1 MKALQYRKSIP
12 RYALL
17 KLLGARFKSLCTGAA
32 ATISLVDVPEPK
44 LPNQKWLRVAPK
56 LTGIC
61 GSDLSTICAKGSP
74 YLSPVTSMPF
84 TMGHEVVGV
93 VTEIGSAVTRVKLG
107 DRIIMHP
114 ALGCVVRGVDP
125 KCAACA
131 AGDEALCRNVTR
143 GVISAGIQTGF
154 CRDTGGGFSESLV
167 AHESQVYK
175 VPQEIPDEAAVLIEP
190 FACTLHAAL
199 RVSLKPDQTALVIGC
214 GSIGLLTIAAL
225 RALSSPA
232 RIVAVARYDHQRR
245 LATDLG
251 AGALMDSPRDWP
263 ARYRLWAAEL
273 GAEIHPAQIGKPMVI
288 GGADAVFDCVA
299 SSQSIDDGVR
309 FTRSGGTF
317 ALVGMPGIPRGVDWT
332 PIWFKE
338 LTVRAS
344 YAYGHEESRGGRD
357 TFELAIELMKDR
369 AKQLSK
375 LVGRPFPLSEYR
387 AAIQQALST
396 GASKVA
402 KTVIAPQQ
410 DRSS

>member
-1 MKALQYRKSIP
+1 MKALQYRKSVP

-17 KLLGARFKSLCTGAA
+17 KLLGSRFKSLCTGAA
-32 ATISLVDVPEPK
+32 ATISLVDVPEPR
-44 LPNQKWLRVAPK
+44 LPNEYWLRVAPT

-93 VTEIGSAVTRVKLG
+93 VTQVGTAVSRVCVG
-107 DRIIMHP
+107 DRIVIHP
-114 ALGCVVRGVDP
+114 ALGCVVRGIGP
-125 KCAACA
+125 KCSSCA
-131 AGDEALCRNVTR
+131 EGNEALCRNVTR

-167 AHESQVYK
+167 AHESQAYK
-175 VPQEIPDEAAVLIEP
+175 VPPEIPDEAAVLIEP
-190 FACTLHAAL
+190 FACTLHSAL
-199 RVSLKPDQTALVIGC
+199 RVSLTQGQTAMVIGC

-225 RALSSPA
+225 RALSCPA
-232 RIVAVARYDHQRR
+232 RIVAIARYDHQRR
-245 LATDLG
+245 LAKELG
-251 AGALMDSPRDWP
+251 ADSLLDSPRDWQS
-263 ARYRLWAAEL
+263 RYRLWSAEL
-273 GAEIHPAQIGKPMVI
+273 GAEVHEAQIGKPMVI

-299 SSQSIDDGVR
+299 SSESIDDGVR

-357 TFELAIELMKDR
+357 TFELAIELLKDR
-369 AKQLSK
+369 SGQLSK
-375 LVGRPFPLSEYR
+375 LVGRPFPLAEYR

-410 DRSS
+410 GRT